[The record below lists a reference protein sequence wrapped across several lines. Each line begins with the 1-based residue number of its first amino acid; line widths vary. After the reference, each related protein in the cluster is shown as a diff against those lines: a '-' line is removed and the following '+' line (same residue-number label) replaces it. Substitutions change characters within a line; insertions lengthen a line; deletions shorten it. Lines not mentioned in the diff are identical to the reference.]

1 MAMRINLG
9 RHTREGFLNLFRNGW
24 MSFASA
30 MSIAISLFILG
41 AFILLSLN
49 VNYLTTQLES
59 EVEISVFLTS
69 TNTVGQNAGV
79 EGEILK
85 ISGIKDVTFVSKE
98 DGLLE
103 LKKKMGKENA
113 EIIEL
118 YDGDANPLP
127 DKFVVRAIDANDVAN
142 IASRIE
148 AINEGKSVPPIAS
161 VEWGQDFVEKLL
173 DITKVIRNIGI
184 VLVLGL
190 TVTAMF
196 LISNT
201 IKLTIVNRKREIAIM
216 KLVGATNYFIRFP
229 FFIEGML
236 LGIIGSIVP
245 IGLLIYGYSV
255 LVDKSQASLAVMQM
269 ELLAWG
275 DVVLQISVLLV
286 SLGVVL
292 GIWGTTVSVRK
303 FLKV

>member
-1 MAMRINLG
+1 MRINLG

>member
-1 MAMRINLG
+1 
-9 RHTREGFLNLFRNGW
+9 
-24 MSFASA
+24 
-30 MSIAISLFILG
+30 
-41 AFILLSLN
+41 
-49 VNYLTTQLES
+49 
-59 EVEISVFLTS
+59 
-69 TNTVGQNAGV
+69 
-79 EGEILK
+79 
-85 ISGIKDVTFVSKE
+85 
-98 DGLLE
+98 
-103 LKKKMGKENA
+103 
-113 EIIEL
+113 
-118 YDGDANPLP
+118 
-127 DKFVVRAIDANDVAN
+127 
-142 IASRIE
+142 
-148 AINEGKSVPPIAS
+148 
-161 VEWGQDFVEKLL
+161 
-173 DITKVIRNIGI
+173 
-184 VLVLGL
+184 
-190 TVTAMF
+190 
-196 LISNT
+196 
-201 IKLTIVNRKREIAIM
+201 M